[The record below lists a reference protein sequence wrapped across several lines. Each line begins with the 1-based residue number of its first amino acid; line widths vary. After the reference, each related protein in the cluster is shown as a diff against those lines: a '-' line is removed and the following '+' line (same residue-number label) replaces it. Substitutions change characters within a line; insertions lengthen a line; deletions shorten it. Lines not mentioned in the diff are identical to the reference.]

1 MLSLANLSLSAHMKT
16 FLVILTVF
24 LTCEL
29 SLYSDDIN
37 SRFTVCEVNEEAAEY
52 IGGTRKMLEEVA
64 RSANATSDTTG
75 YSGRVVLQFI
85 VGKDGYVKH
94 ETIRVRKSVSESYD
108 SVAINAVK
116 KLGRFKP
123 GRNIHGEIDDTWY
136 TLPVSFGGRAC
147 CAVYAEDASQY
158 NDNIFVERAVP
169 PEYKSGTKNLLYD
182 LSVAQVVPQ
191 GCEPMTGRVLLSCLV
206 GKDGFIIADSIKVL
220 DSMTPAYDKASIEA
234 VKKLG
239 RFYPGRNWNAEV
251 DDCWLTIPVRWPPR
265 KPGGRVSKAKSPKYL
280 SGVQAMYDEIAKNI
294 QPDVSGSRGRVVVK
308 FLVGKDGYIKHE
320 TIEVRHGMS
329 EYYDHAVVEAVK
341 KLGQFKPGKN
351 KHGEID
357 DTWYTLSVCFGGK
370 QETQDSVPN
379 YMFIDR
385 PRNPEYVGG
394 FGKLNADLLKFQQ
407 EPEGC
412 EQKKGR
418 VVLTMYISKEG
429 YIKPETIKVLH
440 SLSPEYDEASIAAVK
455 KLGRFLPG
463 RNLQGEFDDCPYYF
477 PLFWPPRKPGEPIS
491 AARGPKYIGNMYD
504 EIAKNIQPDGSG
516 ARGRVVAKFLVG
528 KDGYIKHETIEVRHS
543 MSEYYDHAVIEAVK
557 KLGKFEPGRNEKGE
571 TADQWYP
578 ICVVIGDNRQTEE

>member
-1 MLSLANLSLSAHMKT
+1 MK
-16 FLVILTVF
+16 LIVWLIVF
-24 LTCEL
+24 FGSCHI
-29 SLYSDDIN
+29 S
-37 SRFTVCEVNEEAAEY
+37 FAQ
-52 IGGTRKMLEEVA
+52 
-64 RSANATSDTTG
+64 DT
-75 YSGRVVLQFI
+75 LQNHI
-85 VGKDGYVKH
+85 
-94 ETIRVRKSVSESYD
+94 
-108 SVAINAVK
+108 
-116 KLGRFKP
+116 
-123 GRNIHGEIDDTWY
+123 
-136 TLPVSFGGRAC
+136 
-147 CAVYAEDASQY
+147 
-158 NDNIFVERAVP
+158 
-169 PEYKSGTKNLLYD
+169 
-182 LSVAQVVPQ
+182 
-191 GCEPMTGRVLLSCLV
+191 
-206 GKDGFIIADSIKVL
+206 
-220 DSMTPAYDKASIEA
+220 
-234 VKKLG
+234 
-239 RFYPGRNWNAEV
+239 
-251 DDCWLTIPVRWPPR
+251 
-265 KPGGRVSKAKSPKYL
+265 
-280 SGVQAMYDEIAKNI
+280 
-294 QPDVSGSRGRVVVK
+294 
-308 FLVGKDGYIKHE
+308 
-320 TIEVRHGMS
+320 
-329 EYYDHAVVEAVK
+329 
-341 KLGQFKPGKN
+341 
-351 KHGEID
+351 
-357 DTWYTLSVCFGGK
+357 
-370 QETQDSVPN
+370 
-379 YMFIDR
+379 FIDR

>member
-24 LTCEL
+24 LTCKL

-37 SRFTVCEVNEEAAEY
+37 SRFTVCEVNEEATEY
-52 IGGTRKMLEEVA
+52 IVGTRKMLEDVA

-75 YSGRVVLQFI
+75 YSGHVVLQFI

-94 ETIRVRKSVSESYD
+94 ETIRVRKSGSESYD

-136 TLPVSFGGRAC
+136 TLPVSFGGRTC
-147 CAVYAEDASQY
+147 CAVYAEDANQY
-158 NDNIFVERAVP
+158 TDNIFVERAVP
-169 PEYKSGTKNLLYD
+169 PEYKSGKKNLLYD

-191 GCEPMTGRVLLSCLV
+191 DCEPMTGRVLLSCLV
-206 GKDGFIIADSIKVL
+206 SKDGFIIADSIKVL

-265 KPGGRVSKAKSPKYL
+265 KPGERVSKAKSPKYL

-294 QPDVSGSRGRVVVK
+294 QPDGSGSRGRVVVR

-341 KLGQFKPGKN
+341 KLG
-351 KHGEID
+351 
-357 DTWYTLSVCFGGK
+357 
-370 QETQDSVPN
+370 
-379 YMFIDR
+379 
-385 PRNPEYVGG
+385 
-394 FGKLNADLLKFQQ
+394 
-407 EPEGC
+407 
-412 EQKKGR
+412 
-418 VVLTMYISKEG
+418 
-429 YIKPETIKVLH
+429 
-440 SLSPEYDEASIAAVK
+440 
-455 KLGRFLPG
+455 
-463 RNLQGEFDDCPYYF
+463 
-477 PLFWPPRKPGEPIS
+477 
-491 AARGPKYIGNMYD
+491 
-504 EIAKNIQPDGSG
+504 
-516 ARGRVVAKFLVG
+516 
-528 KDGYIKHETIEVRHS
+528 
-543 MSEYYDHAVIEAVK
+543 
-557 KLGKFEPGRNEKGE
+557 KFEPGRNEKGE
-571 TADQWYP
+571 IADKWYP
-578 ICVVIGDNRQTEE
+578 ISVLIGDGGQAKK

>member
-37 SRFTVCEVNEEAAEY
+37 SRFTVCEVNEEATEY
-52 IGGTRKMLEEVA
+52 IVGTRKMLEDVA

-94 ETIRVRKSVSESYD
+94 ETIRVRKSASESYD

-136 TLPVSFGGRAC
+136 TLPVHFGGRAC

-158 NDNIFVERAVP
+158 TDNIFVERAVS
-169 PEYKSGTKNLLYD
+169 PEYKSGTKNLLYY

-265 KPGGRVSKAKSPKYL
+265 KPGERGSKAKSPKYL

-294 QPDVSGSRGRVVVK
+294 QPDGSGARGRVVVK

-341 KLGQFKPGKN
+341 KLG
-351 KHGEID
+351 
-357 DTWYTLSVCFGGK
+357 
-370 QETQDSVPN
+370 
-379 YMFIDR
+379 
-385 PRNPEYVGG
+385 
-394 FGKLNADLLKFQQ
+394 
-407 EPEGC
+407 
-412 EQKKGR
+412 
-418 VVLTMYISKEG
+418 
-429 YIKPETIKVLH
+429 
-440 SLSPEYDEASIAAVK
+440 
-455 KLGRFLPG
+455 
-463 RNLQGEFDDCPYYF
+463 
-477 PLFWPPRKPGEPIS
+477 
-491 AARGPKYIGNMYD
+491 
-504 EIAKNIQPDGSG
+504 
-516 ARGRVVAKFLVG
+516 
-528 KDGYIKHETIEVRHS
+528 
-543 MSEYYDHAVIEAVK
+543 
-557 KLGKFEPGRNEKGE
+557 KFEPGRNEKGE
-571 TADQWYP
+571 IADKWYL
-578 ICVVIGDNRQTEE
+578 ISVLIGDRGQAKK